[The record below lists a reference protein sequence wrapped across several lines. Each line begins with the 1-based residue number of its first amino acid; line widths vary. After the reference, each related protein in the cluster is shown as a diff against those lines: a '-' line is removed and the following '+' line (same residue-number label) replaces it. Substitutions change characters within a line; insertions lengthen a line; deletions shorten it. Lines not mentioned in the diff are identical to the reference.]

1 MAKFDLD
8 QVNRV
13 IWDTWFQAQA
23 LIKNYHGTR
32 YNVALRNN
40 HELIRIF
47 VFVLYY
53 FVRLLKEIYYKY
65 S

>member
-23 LIKNYHGTR
+23 LIKK
-32 YNVALRNN
+32 LSRNT
-40 HELIRIF
+40 
-47 VFVLYY
+47 V
-53 FVRLLKEIYYKY
+53 
-65 S
+65 